1 MGWCL
6 GLEVHAL
13 RGSAPVRSSAARAAL
28 GLTGNTPH
36 KACTY
41 LSQPPILRHTRQ
53 TYCPVSTMRPLL
65 PVTLILLLAACG
77 DGESLLPPDARLP
90 DGGRYRGEVVNGLLQ
105 GEGRIDYPNGSWY
118 AGSFKDG
125 QWHGQGEWHGQN
137 GEVYRGQFAEGLF
150 QGLGDLTTPGSH
162 YAGTFSH
169 GRRDGE
175 GTLKQADQ
183 TYRGQFK
190 DDQYE
195 GAGELELADGSRYQ
209 GLFAKGKPNGAG
221 VRSDASGNQ
230 FSGRFV
236 DGLLQGSGTYD
247 SVDGEQ
253 YIGEFK
259 DNRLEGRGRYE
270 SAEGDVWIGEFKD
283 GSLVG
288 EGELL
293 GSDGSHYKGGFVDWH
308 FSGQGSLQLA
318 DGSQYIGTFEN
329 DAYHGKGRL
338 TLSNGK
344 VEGGTWVNGVRVRD
358 EKGTLLPDPL
368 DLTLLNQGRLLE
380 DALARVPPTA
390 PAIQLYSLV
399 VAGDGQQ
406 SVFLREADYVSNMLK
421 VRFGARGQVTLVNH
435 RDHMASRPMAT
446 RENLTR
452 AARTLAERSGPEDLV
467 FIYLTS
473 HGSRDHQL
481 VLDQPRLQLADLSA
495 DELASAL
502 APLKERD
509 KVIVIS
515 ACYSGGYIAPLK
527 DDRTVIMTAARADRV
542 SFGCSEEADFTYFGD
557 ALFAEALNQTDDLKQ
572 AFELARASVA
582 ERERKDGFEA
592 SEPQLWAPP
601 AVLAHWQHLRR
612 QQAEEALRNAAQATV
627 EQQEKK
633 PGNH

>member
-1 MGWCL
+1 
-6 GLEVHAL
+6 
-13 RGSAPVRSSAARAAL
+13 
-28 GLTGNTPH
+28 
-36 KACTY
+36 
-41 LSQPPILRHTRQ
+41 
-53 TYCPVSTMRPLL
+53 MRPLL
-65 PVTLILLLAACG
+65 PFTLLLLLTACG

-90 DGGRYRGEVVNGLLQ
+90 DGGRYRGQVVDGLLQ

-118 AGSFKDG
+118 AGTFKNG

-137 GEVYRGQFAEGLF
+137 GEVYRGQFKDGLF
-150 QGLGDLTTPGSH
+150 EGLGDLITPGSH
-162 YAGTFSH
+162 YAGTFRH

-195 GAGELELADGSRYQ
+195 GAGQLELADGSRYQ

-236 DGLLQGSGTYD
+236 DGQLQGTGTYD

-270 SAEGDVWIGEFKD
+270 NADGDVWIGQFKD
-283 GSLVG
+283 GALVG
-288 EGELL
+288 EGEML
-293 GSDGSHYKGGFVDWH
+293 GSDGSHYKGAFVDWRM
-308 FSGQGSLQLA
+308 SGHGSLQLA
-318 DGSQYIGTFEN
+318 DGSQYVGNLLN
-329 DAYHGKGRL
+329 DAYHGQGRL
-338 TLSNGK
+338 TLANGQ
-344 VEGGTWVNGVRVRD
+344 VQSGVWANGVRVRD
-358 EKGTLLPDPL
+358 QHGKLLPDPL
-368 DLTLLNQGRLLE
+368 DLALLNQGRLLDE
-380 DALARVPPTA
+380 ALAAVPRSLA
-390 PAIQLYSLV
+390 PIQLYSLV

-406 SVFLREADYVSNMLK
+406 SVFLREADYVSNLLK

-435 RDHMASRPMAT
+435 RDFMATRPMAT
-446 RENLTR
+446 RQSITR
-452 AARTLAERSGPEDLV
+452 AAQALAERSGPQDLL

-473 HGSRDHQL
+473 HGSEDHQL

-502 APLKERD
+502 APLKDRD

-515 ACYSGGYIAPLK
+515 ACYSGGYIAGLK
-527 DDRTVIMTAARADRV
+527 DERTVIMTAARADRV

-557 ALFAEALNQTDDLKQ
+557 ALFAQALNQTDDLKQ
-572 AFELARASVA
+572 AFELARGSVA
-582 ERERKDGFEA
+582 ERERREGFEA

-601 AVLAHWQHLRR
+601 KVLEHWQRLRS
-612 QQAEEALRNAAQATV
+612 QQAEEALRNATHAKVGAQAKT
-627 EQQEKK
+627 
-633 PGNH
+633 PRNH

>member
-1 MGWCL
+1 
-6 GLEVHAL
+6 
-13 RGSAPVRSSAARAAL
+13 
-28 GLTGNTPH
+28 
-36 KACTY
+36 
-41 LSQPPILRHTRQ
+41 
-53 TYCPVSTMRPLL
+53 MRPLL
-65 PVTLILLLAACG
+65 PFALTLLLAACG
-77 DGESLLPPDARLP
+77 DGEALSPPDARLP
-90 DGGRYRGEVVNGLLQ
+90 DGGRYRGQVVDGLLQ

-118 AGSFKDG
+118 AGDFKDG
-125 QWHGQGEWHGQN
+125 QWHGQGEWHGSN
-137 GEVYRGQFAEGLF
+137 GEVYRGQFAAGLF

-169 GRRDGE
+169 GRRDGD

-195 GAGELELADGSRYQ
+195 GAGQLELADGSRYQ

-236 DGLLQGSGTYD
+236 DGQLQGSGTYD

-270 SAEGDVWIGEFKD
+270 NADGDVWIGEFKD
-283 GSLVG
+283 GALIG

-293 GSDGSHYKGGFVDWH
+293 GSDGSHYKGSFVDWRL
-308 FSGQGSLQLA
+308 SGHGSLQLP
-318 DGSQYIGTFEN
+318 DGSKYIGGFDN
-329 DAYHGKGRL
+329 DAYHGQGKL
-338 TLSNGK
+338 TLANGK
-344 VEGGTWVNGVRVRD
+344 VESGYWVNGVRVRD
-358 EKGTLLPDPL
+358 HKGTLLPDPL
-368 DLTLLNQGRLLE
+368 DLALLNQGRLLE
-380 DALARVPPTA
+380 EALARVPRSA
-390 PAIQLYSLV
+390 PPIQLYSLV
-399 VAGDGQQ
+399 LAGDGQQ

-435 RDHMASRPMAT
+435 RDQMTTRPMAT

-452 AARTLAERSGPEDLV
+452 AAHTLAERSGPEDLV

-473 HGSRDHQL
+473 HGSADHQL
-481 VLDQPRLQLADLSA
+481 VLDQPRFQLADLPA

-502 APLKERD
+502 APLKDRD
-509 KVIVIS
+509 KIIVIS

-527 DDRTVIMTAARADRV
+527 DDRTLIMTAARADRV

-572 AFELARASVA
+572 AFELARSSVA
-582 ERERKDGFEA
+582 EREGREGFEA
-592 SEPQLWAPP
+592 SEPQIWAPP
-601 AVLAHWQHLRR
+601 AVLAHWQRLRQ
-612 QQAEEALRNAAQATV
+612 QQAEEALRNATQAQAQ
-627 EQQEKK
+627 EQAKT
-633 PGNH
+633 PGTH

>member
-1 MGWCL
+1 
-6 GLEVHAL
+6 
-13 RGSAPVRSSAARAAL
+13 
-28 GLTGNTPH
+28 
-36 KACTY
+36 
-41 LSQPPILRHTRQ
+41 
-53 TYCPVSTMRPLL
+53 MRPLL
-65 PVTLILLLAACG
+65 PLALTLLLAACG
-77 DGESLLPPDARLP
+77 DGESLSPPDARLP

-118 AGSFKDG
+118 AGTFKDG
-125 QWHGQGEWHGQN
+125 QWHGQGEWHGSN

-162 YAGTFSH
+162 YAGTFKH

-175 GTLKQADQ
+175 GTLKQVDQ

-209 GLFAKGKPNGAG
+209 GLFAKGQPNGAG

-230 FSGRFV
+230 FSGHFV
-236 DGLLQGSGTYD
+236 NGQIQGSGTYD
-247 SVDGEQ
+247 SVEGEQ

-270 SAEGDVWIGEFKD
+270 NADGDVWIGEFKD
-283 GSLVG
+283 GSLLG
-288 EGELL
+288 EGEML
-293 GSDGSHYKGGFVDWH
+293 GSDGSHYKGDFVDWR
-308 FSGQGSLQLA
+308 FDGQGTLQLP
-318 DGSQYIGTFEN
+318 DGSHYSGGCAS
-329 DAYHGKGRL
+329 DAYHGAGRL
-338 TLSNGK
+338 TLASGK
-344 VEGGTWVNGVRVRD
+344 VQAGEWVNGVRVRD
-358 EKGTLLPDPL
+358 QHGKLLPDPL
-368 DLTLLNQGRLLE
+368 DLALLNQGRLLDE
-380 DALARVPPTA
+380 ALAKVPRSA
-390 PAIQLYSLV
+390 PPIQLYSLV

-406 SVFLREADYVSNMLK
+406 SVFMREADYVSNMLK

-435 RDHMASRPMAT
+435 RDQLATRPMAT
-446 RENLTR
+446 RENLSR
-452 AARTLAERSGPEDLV
+452 AVRTLAERSGPEDLV

-473 HGSRDHQL
+473 HGSADHQL

-495 DELASAL
+495 AELTSAL
-502 APLKERD
+502 APLKGRD

-557 ALFAEALNQTDDLKQ
+557 ALFAQALNQTDDLKQ
-572 AFELARASVA
+572 AFELARANVA
-582 ERERKDGFEA
+582 EREQREGFEA
-592 SEPQLWAPP
+592 SEPQMWAPP

-612 QQAEEALRNAAQATV
+612 QQAEEALRNAAQTSLE
-627 EQQEKK
+627 EQAKT